1 MFQQEFYKKI
11 AENIANCE
19 ISTRPPKYK
28 DSIVRGLF
36 RIKMITFIPKS
47 NYNLCTITFFEVK
60 QFQNIHIL
68 KFFNI
73 KRTAYKKIW
82 SH

>member
-1 MFQQEFYKKI
+1 
-11 AENIANCE
+11 
-19 ISTRPPKYK
+19 
-28 DSIVRGLF
+28 
-36 RIKMITFIPKS
+36 MITFIPKS

-73 KRTAYKKIW
+73 KRTAYKKSGHTSNHRRKALYDSFTFMLIHKVFFVLLF
-82 SH
+82 SIKCVLGLCYV